1 MSENKN
7 KTGFGDKAQE
17 MLMLDMLDGM
27 HEFFTQSAYHS
38 SQANSFKIL
47 PSEKS
52 TTGENHT
59 DVDQYQGN
67 SADVI
72 SFSEARARR
81 VMRQNT
87 KGKGIVA
94 HRSLNKLR

>member
-1 MSENKN
+1 MSENNN

-38 SQANSFKIL
+38 SQAHSFEIL
-47 PSEKS
+47 PSEES

-59 DVDQYQGN
+59 GVDHCQGN

-81 VMRQNT
+81 VMRQDP
-87 KGKGIVA
+87 KGKDIIA
-94 HRSLNKLR
+94 HRSLNKLQ